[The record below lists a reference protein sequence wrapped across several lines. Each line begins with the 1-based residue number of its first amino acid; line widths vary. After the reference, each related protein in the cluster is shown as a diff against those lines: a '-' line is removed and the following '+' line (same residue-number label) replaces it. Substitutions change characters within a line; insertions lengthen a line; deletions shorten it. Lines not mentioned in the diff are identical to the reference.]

1 MDFNLKIIEEKDN
14 KLIERKEIKFIVDH
28 LGNPTPSRLEIRSKL
43 SAILDANPETLFIIK
58 TETEYGIGRTKGLA
72 HLYDTLERAKAIES
86 KYIIERHQPK
96 KKEEEE

>member
-1 MDFNLKIIEEKDN
+1 MDFNLKIIEEKEN
-14 KLIERKEIKFIVDH
+14 KLIERREIKFIVEH
-28 LGNPTPSRLEIRSKL
+28 LGNPTPSRLDIRGKL
-43 SAILDANPETLFIIK
+43 SAILDVDPETLYVIK

-72 HLYDTLERAKAIES
+72 HIYATKERAMAIES